1 MAVRTAQEIIGS
13 VRDIFGEQSSDGYL
27 SLLEDITDSVGGS
40 DMSGFVPKEEYDKVV
55 GEREAAVAGEKAM
68 RDRYIN
74 RFYDGYSAPNDK
86 GFIISGASQD
96 SVEGKEYAD
105 DYEELFE

>member
-27 SLLEDITDSVGGS
+27 SLLEDITDSIGTT
-40 DMSGFVPKEEYDKVV
+40 DMSGYVAREEYDKVV
-55 GEREAAVAGEKAM
+55 GEREAAVTAEKEM

-74 RFYDGYSAPNDK
+74 RFYDGYNAPNDK
-86 GFIISGASQD
+86 GFIMSEATQK
-96 SVEGKEYAD
+96 SVEDKEYAD
-105 DYEELFE
+105 DYDELFE

>member
-27 SLLEDITDSVGGS
+27 SLLEDITDSIGS
-40 DMSGFVPKEEYDKVV
+40 TDMSGYVAREEYDKVV
-55 GEREAAVAGEKAM
+55 GERDAAVTAEKGM

-74 RFYDGYSAPNDK
+74 RFYDGYNRENDR
-86 GFIISGASQD
+86 GFLFSEASQE
-96 SVEGKEYAD
+96 SVEDKEYAD
-105 DYEELFE
+105 DYDELFE